1 MREREGGGWKKGRIP
16 GVLNETMGG
25 TVQQIVTDSDGSARE
40 QRWIV
45 IPYRAF
51 RGRETNGHGQWLNG
65 TKYGTDV
72 TSYEDER
79 EGGNGRNFIHCYDGL
94 SETGFPSL
102 YFGSIG
108 EFIFQELHR
117 LVLLTKYFH
126 LRNVYF
132 RKKKIFFLF
141 ALKLSLSLSLYR
153 ITFFSFPLISSLRFV
168 IFSERQGTRNSDRQ
182 GEICVAR

>member
-168 IFSERQGTRNSDRQ
+168 IFSERRGTRNSDRQ